1 MSEDLSFEL
10 AKKLG
15 EYVKTWV
22 CNSERQQFPKHILQG
37 PGPSPPESWV
47 FWLQG
52 PCFRTC
58 KGGSRLD
65 PQSTARA
72 DDKNPPTPG

>member
-10 AKKLG
+10 AKKLA

-22 CNSERQQFPKHILQG
+22 CNSETQHFPPHILQG

-47 FWLQG
+47 FWL
-52 PCFRTC
+52 
-58 KGGSRLD
+58 
-65 PQSTARA
+65 
-72 DDKNPPTPG
+72 